1 MIDGHEGPRPRGGN
15 PPPSIKAAG
24 DRVRSDES
32 LDGDPE
38 HPLTARKSTLPLVR
52 VLVSLTVVVVIFVGV
67 LPRIADFSQVWATL
81 VDLTWLEAF
90 TLSLAAGWN
99 LVTYWIL
106 VMVTLPGLSF
116 SQAAVVTQTSTA
128 VANILPGGQAFGLGV
143 AYSMYASW
151 GFRRSTIASS
161 LVVSGVADLF
171 AKLSMPVIALVA
183 LALGGHTNAAL
194 VTAAVI
200 GAVFLGAG
208 VSLFALALKSE
219 RSAQLVGEGLGAVA
233 SWFLRLVGRGPTMAW
248 ADGAARWRAETVN
261 LLSGRWWKVIGAAFL
276 SHASLFLVLLIALR
290 HVGVPAEEVSW
301 AEALGA
307 FAIARL
313 LTALPITPGG
323 LGVIELGLT
332 GALVVAGGQEVPVVA
347 AVLIFRALTYLVQ
360 IPFGALTYLLW
371 QHKRSWRV
379 AETRVPE

>member
-1 MIDGHEGPRPRGGN
+1 M
-15 PPPSIKAAG
+15 
-24 DRVRSDES
+24 
-32 LDGDPE
+32 
-38 HPLTARKSTLPLVR
+38 
-52 VLVSLTVVVVIFVGV
+52 SLTVVLVIFVGV

-81 VDLTWLEAF
+81 VDMTWLEGL
-90 TLSLAAGWN
+90 TLSLAALWN

-106 VMVTLPGLSF
+106 VMITLPGLTF
-116 SQAAVVTQTSTA
+116 PQAAVVTQTSTA
-128 VANILPGGQAFGLGV
+128 VANTLPGGQAFGLGV
-143 AYSMYASW
+143 AYSMYTSW
-151 GFRRSTIASS
+151 GFRRTTIASS

-200 GAVFLGAG
+200 GAVILGAG
-208 VSLFALALKSE
+208 VALFALALKSE
-219 RSAQLVGEGLGAVA
+219 RSAQLVGEGLSAVA
-233 SWFLRLVGRGPTMAW
+233 SSFLRLIGRRPVMAW
-248 ADGAARWRAETVN
+248 GEGAARWRAETVN
-261 LLSGRWWKVIGAAFL
+261 LLHGRWGKVIGAAFM
-276 SHASLFLVLLIALR
+276 SHASLFLVLLMSLR
-290 HVGVPAEEVSW
+290 HVGVSAGEVSW

-313 LTALPITPGG
+313 LTAIPITPGG

-332 GALVVAGGQEVPVVA
+332 GALVVAGGPEVPVVA

-371 QHKRSWRV
+371 QHKRSWRSDQT
-379 AETRVPE
+379 EGTE